1 MFNSY
6 LQRIRAVNFYEA
18 ALCGV
23 VIKLCGIC
31 ITDCAVIII
40 IIIIRF
46 RKGSETLATNV
57 PNTHPTFQFWI

>member
-6 LQRIRAVNFYEA
+6 LQHIRAVNFYEA
-18 ALCGV
+18 AVCGV

-40 IIIIRF
+40 RF
-46 RKGSETLATNV
+46 RKGSEK
-57 PNTHPTFQFWI
+57 